1 MAAIT
6 LDIRQASRLSA
17 LRARLQRLYDRGQWD
32 HASECASDRGGLA
45 AAVEIAAKD
54 LELDR

>member
-1 MAAIT
+1 MATIT

-32 HASECASDRGGLA
+32 HASECA
-45 AAVEIAAKD
+45 D
-54 LELDR
+54 LILDLLRLGRPRS